1 MTKLREESADLSFL
15 VIARRPSVVK
25 RAVRIAVVVGFVL
38 AIINH
43 GNMLISGQIS
53 WEIVCKIFV
62 TFCVPYCV
70 STYSSVLAVRESA
83 SG

>member
-1 MTKLREESADLSFL
+1 MTTLLEESADLGFL
-15 VIARRPSVVK
+15 AIARRPSVVK
-25 RAVRIAVVVGFVL
+25 RAVRVAVVVGLVL
-38 AIINH
+38 AFINH

-70 STYSSVLAVRESA
+70 STYSSVLAVRESV

>member
-1 MTKLREESADLSFL
+1 MTRLREESADPGFL
-15 VIARRPSVVK
+15 AIARRPSVVK
-25 RAVRIAVVVGFVL
+25 RAVRVAVVVGLVL
-38 AIINH
+38 AVINH

-53 WEIVCKIFV
+53 WEILCKIFV

-70 STYSSVLAVRESA
+70 STYSSVLAVRESI